1 LLAGNPCDRYD
12 CPVFSYPKKIP
23 HMKKLEN
30 HFEHFLFTS
39 RWLIA
44 PVYLALVLSLV
55 VLLVKA
61 GKQLWF
67 LLSNLFTASD
77 NEIIMGVLSLV
88 DISLVMNL
96 LVIIIFSGY
105 ENFVSKMEDLHG
117 HADRPDWMGH
127 IGFTDLK
134 LKLIGSI
141 VAISGVELLKTFM
154 GVDNYT
160 DRHMAWMIGIHLT
173 FVVSGV
179 LYAVMDKISHHSH
192 SGHGNQTNQRDSH

>member
-1 LLAGNPCDRYD
+1 M
-12 CPVFSYPKKIP
+12 KKI
-23 HMKKLEN
+23 EN
-30 HFEHFLFTS
+30 GLEHFLFTS

-44 PVYLALVLSLV
+44 PVYMALVIALL

-61 GKQLWF
+61 VKQLW
-67 LLSNLFTASD
+67 LLVSTLLTAAD
-77 NEIIMGVLSLV
+77 NDIITGVLSIV
-88 DISLVMNL
+88 DISLIMNL

-141 VAISGVELLKTFM
+141 VAISGIELLKTFM
-154 GVDNYT
+154 NVDSHS
-160 DRHMAWMIGIHLT
+160 DRHMAWMVGIHLT

-179 LYAVMDKISHHSH
+179 LYALMDRINHPPEPK
-192 SGHGNQTNQRDSH
+192 DSH